1 MIIFIMEF
9 MKQGY
14 HTSVYQ
20 GRGESILDFVKRFR
34 DIKNGCF
41 HLIIS
46 ERDLTDLAFAGLCSS
61 IKEKLEHYEFLN
73 INQLLQRWGF
83 EQE

>member
-1 MIIFIMEF
+1 LVR
-9 MKQGY
+9 QG
-14 HTSVYQ
+14 SD
-20 GRGESILDFVKRFR
+20 ESILDFVKRFR

-41 HLIIS
+41 HLIIY
-46 ERDLTDLAFAGLCSS
+46 ERDLTDLAFAGLRSS

-73 INQLLQRWGF
+73 INQLLQIWGF